1 MTGYIPNLITVSRIA
16 LAAPIG
22 LFIFYEDF
30 SAALVL
36 FVIASITDGVD
47 GYLARR
53 LDVVSRFGQLVDP
66 LADKLLITVATLML
80 VIVGQF
86 PVLVLML
93 LVVRDLAILGGALV
107 YYLVAGM
114 PLVDPTPIGKVTTF
128 LQILLVIWVMLAVV
142 FADAISSAALITAVG
157 LWTIAIVSI
166 ASGVSYLWT
175 WTGKLV
181 EDPRWNDA

>member
-1 MTGYIPNLITVSRIA
+1 MTGYIPNLITVSRIV

-30 SAALVL
+30 TTALVL

-66 LADKLLITVATLML
+66 LADKLLITVATAML

-107 YYLVAGM
+107 YYLVAGL
-114 PLVDPTPIGKVTTF
+114 PVVDPTPIGKVTTF
-128 LQILLVIWVMLAVV
+128 LQIVLVIWVMLAVV
-142 FADAISSAALITAVG
+142 FADAISSTLITDVG

-166 ASGVSYLWT
+166 ASGVSYLWI
-175 WTGKLV
+175 WTDKLV